1 MQSRW
6 ISLHWLIEPHSLAAN
21 QPLEMLA
28 SQSYRHPLLATGW
41 GGTGRN
47 LLVAKIE
54 NGSWSHS
61 LSICM
66 HNALTK
72 V

>member
-28 SQSYRHPLLATGW
+28 SLSYRHPPSCNRVGW
-41 GGTGRN
+41 DGAKSLGCQNRKWK
-47 LLVAKIE
+47 LVAFFVY
-54 NGSWSHS
+54 
-61 LSICM
+61 M
-66 HNALTK
+66 HA
-72 V
+72 